1 MALISG
7 QTIYPAQAQL
17 IEASGDVSPQPPV
30 APGAVWNVGASLYV
44 GRTGTGSLTI
54 SDGAV
59 VNGANGYV
67 GEEDGSQGTAT
78 VTGQGSTW
86 NSRGELTVGERGFG
100 RLSIQNQALVVSRY
114 GTLGDWDSGSGEVL
128 VSGAG
133 SRWNIGSNISVGI
146 SGRGLLSIQNGGVVA
161 SDYGSL
167 GLDSTGHGTVLVS
180 GAGSAWLNAYDIV
193 IGDSGLG
200 ELQVRDG
207 GLARNQSAVLGAFSG
222 SRGTALVSGQGAVW
236 ESQTLSVGAEG
247 SAILQLRDG
256 GRLSVL
262 GNVVEMAKFSGSS
275 AVIHIGAATGNP
287 GDAVAAGIL
296 DATQLQFGEG
306 AGELNFNHTESAYA
320 FAAAMSS
327 TGPGLHQIKHYA
339 GETRL
344 TGESS
349 GFQGQTSV
357 LGGTLIVERQLGG
370 RALVNAGQLQVNGSF
385 GGPVSVT
392 QTGELTGAG
401 SINGAV
407 DFSNGGVLIGV
418 QGRTLTVAGNL
429 GLDGSSQVNIGL
441 GALPTSALFRVN
453 GDLVLDGVL
462 HVSDLGGFGAGIYR
476 LFDYG
481 GALTNRGLDM
491 GATLLDVF
499 SKQLHIQTA
508 VAGQVNLVSSVG
520 SQLSIWDGGNTA
532 LHDNGVVNGGS
543 GQWRADGENW
553 TEADGAFNGPFYQP
567 STSFAI
573 FEAEAGTVTVNRA
586 AGAIGVTGMQF
597 ASDGYR
603 IEGDVIDLQ
612 GPGGQSLVRVGDGT
626 AAGAL
631 MTATINAPLAGASTL
646 VKTDL
651 GTLVLGGRNTYSGG
665 TRINSG
671 VLTVS
676 SDVNLGAAAAGVEL
690 NGGALATTAS
700 FETDRSLTLSTAA
713 GRVQVAAQT
722 ELGMRGAIMGSGGL
736 IKQGMGTLRLAHVG
750 NSYSGSTVVQQGRLL
765 AGAADALSQ
774 ASAHTVAAGAVLD
787 LAGHSQTIAALNN
800 SGNVTLSEPG
810 GGRPG
815 TILKLTGPYVGQGA
829 TLALSTQL
837 QGPGSASDLLLLSG
851 SNAIASGNTSL
862 VIVNAGGLGAP
873 TDAKG
878 IVVVATENGGRLSS
892 GAFTLAGGHVDA
904 GAYEYRLKSD
914 ASGASLHSSVNGIDA
929 SYRPEAALISALP
942 AQLRQADLRLL
953 GNRHQRTGDDLDE
966 ADDTRRDRQAWARLI
981 RSEPSISQQGV
992 VSAQSRAL
1000 LTGFQAGLDVWSG
1013 GDWKV
1018 GLYVGQLN
1026 GDMQV
1031 RGFAGGQQG
1040 QDVGFNSLRN
1050 RYLGLYGSYQNAQK
1064 LYLDAVLQAAEYR
1077 SDLHSRSDAR
1087 ALTKGQGWLASL
1099 EAGQSLPWQGGWQI
1113 EPQAQLNYR
1122 RISLEDT
1129 VLASTRVG
1137 SQADDDWLVRLGARI
1152 KGRFPTSL
1160 GVLQPSVRVNVFHS
1174 SRATDVASFMTAST
1188 TTAIQAKGGYT
1199 STELVLGGT
1208 LQLNPMTSVYAEL
1221 GKLWAN
1227 GGDTRITSGV
1237 QVTLGV
1243 RRRW

>member
-1 MALISG
+1 M
-7 QTIYPAQAQL
+7 
-17 IEASGDVSPQPPV
+17 
-30 APGAVWNVGASLYV
+30 
-44 GRTGTGSLTI
+44 
-54 SDGAV
+54 
-59 VNGANGYV
+59 VNGANGLV
-67 GEEDGSQGTAT
+67 GEDPGSLGTVI
-78 VTGQGSTW
+78 VTGQGSQW
-86 NSRGELTVGERGFG
+86 NSQGGLTIGERGFG
-100 RLSIQNQALVVSRY
+100 RLSIADQALVVSRD
-114 GTLGDWDSGSGEVL
+114 GTLGDWDGASGEVL

-133 SRWNIGSNISVGI
+133 SRWNIRSSLFVGLSGAGS
-146 SGRGLLSIQNGGVVA
+146 LSIESGGVVSSHFA
-161 SDYGSL
+161 SL
-167 GLDSTGHGTVLVS
+167 GLDSTGRGTVQVS
-180 GAGSAWLNAYDIV
+180 GAGSAWLNTLDMT
-193 IGDSGLG
+193 IGDIGTG
-200 ELQVRDG
+200 ELQIKDG
-207 GLARNQSAVLGAFSG
+207 GLVRSSSAVLGSFSD
-222 SRGTALVSGQGAVW
+222 SQGTALISGPGAIW
-236 ESQTLSVGAEG
+236 ESQALSVGLYG
-247 SAILQLRDG
+247 SGLLQLRDG
-256 GRLSVL
+256 GRMSLP
-262 GNVVEMAKFSGSS
+262 GQVVDLAKFSNSS
-275 AVIHIGAATGNP
+275 GAIHIGAASSNP
-287 GDAVAAGIL
+287 GDAVAAGSL
-296 DATQLQFGEG
+296 DATQLLFGEG
-306 AGELNFNHTESAYA
+306 SGLLSFNHTESAYA
-320 FAAAMSS
+320 FGAAMSS
-327 TGPGLHQIKHYA
+327 NSAGTPQIAHYA
-339 GETRL
+339 GVTRL
-344 TGESS
+344 TGDSS

-357 LGGTLIVERQLGG
+357 QGGTLIVEQQLGG
-370 RALVNAGQLQVNGSF
+370 QASVNAGQLQVNGSF
-385 GGPVSVT
+385 GGPVRVT

-407 DFSNGGVLIGV
+407 DFFAGGVLIGV
-418 QGRTLTVAGNL
+418 QGQTLTMAGKL
-429 GLDGSSQVNIGL
+429 GLDPNSQINVGL
-441 GALPTSALFRVN
+441 GALPAPALFRVG

-481 GALTNRGLDM
+481 GALTNRGLEM
-491 GATLLDVF
+491 GTSPLDLF

-520 SQLSIWDGGNTA
+520 SQLSIWDGGDLA

-553 TEADGAFNGPFYQP
+553 TATDGAINGPFYQP

-573 FEAEAGTVTVNRA
+573 FEAQAGIVTVNRA

-603 IEGDVIDLQ
+603 IEGDAIDLQ

-676 SDVNLGAAAAGVEL
+676 SDANLGATSGGIEL
-690 NGGALATTAS
+690 NGGTLATTAS
-700 FETDRSLTLSTAA
+700 FDTGRSIGLSAAA

-722 ELGMRGAIMGSGGL
+722 ELGLTGAIAGSGGL
-736 IKQGMGTLRLAHVG
+736 IKQGMGTLRLDYVG
-750 NSYSGSTVVQQGRLL
+750 NSYGGSTVVQQGRLL
-765 AGAADALSQ
+765 AGAADVLSQ

-787 LAGHSQTIAALNN
+787 LAGHSQAIAALNN
-800 SGNVTLSEPG
+800 SGNVTLSAPG

-815 TILKLTGPYVGQGA
+815 TVLKLTGPYVGQGA

-837 QGPGSASDLLLLSG
+837 QGPSSASDLLLLSG

-862 VIVNAGGLGAP
+862 VIANAGGLGAP

-914 ASGASLHSSVNGIDA
+914 ASGASLHSSINGIDA
-929 SYRPEAALISALP
+929 SYRAEAALISALP
-942 AQLRQADLRLL
+942 AQLRQADLSLL
-953 GNRHQRTGDDLDE
+953 GNRHQRIGDDLDE

-1000 LTGFQAGLDVWSG
+1000 LTGFQAGLDVWSD
-1013 GDWKV
+1013 GDWKA
-1018 GLYVGQLN
+1018 GMYVGQLN

-1099 EAGQSLPWQGGWQI
+1099 EAGQSLPWQGGWRI
-1113 EPQAQLNYR
+1113 EPQAQLIYR

-1129 VLASTRVG
+1129 MLASTRVG

-1152 KGRFPTSL
+1152 KGRFPISL
-1160 GVLQPSVRVNVFHS
+1160 GVLHPSVRVNIFHS
-1174 SRATDVASFMTAST
+1174 SRATDVASFITAST
-1188 TTAIQAKGGYT
+1188 TTAILAKGGYT
-1199 STELVLGGT
+1199 STEFVLGST

-1227 GGDTRITSGV
+1227 GGDTRITSGL
-1237 QVTLGV
+1237 QATLGV
-1243 RRRW
+1243 RQRW